1 METLARNWLKRF
13 KLRLQSTMITV
24 ACPVA
29 YLEPSQNRR
38 WSYFAKMYNGFG

>member
-1 METLARNWLKRF
+1 METLVRNWLKRF

-29 YLEPSQNRR
+29 YLEPSQTSAMELFCENV
-38 WSYFAKMYNGFG
+38 